1 MECVLVTSDG
11 LREPVPGL
19 DVGSLLRWSAGEA
32 EAVLVCFPG
41 GWNRSE
47 ERPGLDL

>member
-1 MECVLVTSDG
+1 MLVTSEG
-11 LREPVPGL
+11 LRGL
-19 DVGSLLRWSAGEA
+19 GLGPEVGSLLRWSAGEA